1 MTEPAPPTTD
11 PKKDV
16 TPLRCLLGS
25 SISAALAWGLYSLTS
40 AIAIT
45 FATKPILFQNQIV
58 QRIGSAVRTLVLGV
72 ASMATFIFGFVAIGL
87 ILLAIQLVIQSLV
100 PKKAND

>member
-16 TPLRCLLGS
+16 TPLRCLLGL

-45 FATKPILFQNQIV
+45 FATKPILSQNQIV

>member
-1 MTEPAPPTTD
+1 
-11 PKKDV
+11 
-16 TPLRCLLGS
+16 LRCLLGS

-45 FATKPILFQNQIV
+45 FATKPILSQNQIV